1 MGRGWADDLSDLA
14 LAVSCSAEVHHLYW
28 SAGRLRADAHPDLD
42 GETALAAL
50 GGDLPPCVDAVAIW
64 RRAVADGA
72 FLAEW
77 CDHDLDDP
85 VYRHHLRIAVD
96 RLRNEGFSDLLRG
109 VPPRRAEAMGRFL
122 LRFPQAWVDRAALGV
137 VRGNRQ
143 AGGADPLAG
152 AIRRAVQVRARSSFV
167 RSLAR
172 WNRVVRPAA
181 LVRFEC
187 VVTPWDTPPH
197 AAGVLDGTASWC
209 RVGVSPRW
217 LVEVWGPGRA
227 VDDRGDLVL
236 GHDGM
241 TLRWET
247 TADGRLAA
255 CVRPGDSGSRPAD
268 GEPDGRGSGSALP

>member
-1 MGRGWADDLSDLA
+1 MGRGWAEDLVDLA
-14 LAVSCSAEVHHLYW
+14 LPVACSAEVHQLHW
-28 SAGRLRADAHPDLD
+28 SAGRLRAAAHPDLD
-42 GETALAAL
+42 GEAALAAL
-50 GGDLPPCVDAVAIW
+50 GGDLPACVDAVAIW
-64 RRAVADGA
+64 RRAVTDGG

-85 VYRHHLRIAVD
+85 VYRHHLQIAVN
-96 RLRNEGFSDLLRG
+96 RLRNEGVQDLLRSL
-109 VPPRRAEAMGRFL
+109 PARRAEAMGRFL

-137 VRGNRQ
+137 VRRNRR
-143 AGGADPLAG
+143 AGPNDALAG

-209 RVGVSPRW
+209 RVGLSPRW

-227 VDDRGDLVL
+227 VDEQGDLVL

-241 TLRWET
+241 TLRWEA
-247 TADGRLAA
+247 TADGRLVA
-255 CVRPGDSGSRPAD
+255 CVRPGGPGP
-268 GEPDGRGSGSALP
+268 GEDRLGTASALP